1 MKNLF
6 KLHPTQSH
14 LIPQNPTIISSLLYI
29 YIIRY
34 QIAPS
39 IVYAD
44 ETNGTATLETIKVQ
58 AEEDSA
64 VTEGSGS
71 YTAKSTNTSTKLNLS
86 LRETP
91 QSVKVLTRE
100 YLDDRKI
107 DSFQDLMN
115 NITGVST
122 SRTDERQK
130 VYARGFE
137 VDYYLID
144 GIPSTINLGTGDL
157 DLDIY
162 DRVEVVKGANGLTT
176 GAGNPAMALNM
187 IRKHANSKEL
197 SGNVSTSLGSW
208 NSWSSSADI
217 SAPLNADG
225 SLRGRMFVKH
235 SDENSF
241 MDFYEKERN
250 VFYGALDYDL
260 SDKTSMS
267 LGATYQ
273 ELHRDGIRWGGTPAF
288 YTDGTRTNFSRSLTV
303 SAPWTY
309 WDVNTTAV
317 FANLKQNLFNDVN
330 LNVAYT
336 FRKEDTDSML
346 LYTAGKVDKA
356 TNTSPLKNIDD
367 NKKDNVSVY
376 GAKAASEE
384 NNIDVFI
391 NAPFMLFNRPQEIII
406 GGSGNK
412 NEKTKDIFGG
422 SNKNQDIEKYLGGP
436 LNYNDIAQELL
447 QPVVLNGKNALNE
460 TTQTAAYIAGKFQ
473 ILDPL
478 KIIAGARLSNWKYKS
493 ENDKGNR
500 EFNNELAP
508 YIGAIY
514 DFAQD
519 HSVYTSYTEIFK
531 PQDRKDV
538 NDQYIDP
545 IKGKSYE
552 TGLKSEWFG
561 GRLNTAL
568 SVFRIEQSNF
578 AELIPGVFIVRNGTQ
593 TTEQAYRAVDGVESK
608 GFEFEADGEINDNW
622 AVNFGIANFEA
633 KDAKGTKVNTTNSRT
648 TSNLF
653 VKYKVNQWSAGL
665 GLNYKSKY
673 YTGSGSSRIEQ
684 DAYVLAS
691 AMLGY
696 QVDKNIKLQF
706 NIDNIFDEKYYEG
719 IGENSMN
726 WGTPRNATLSVRYNF

>member
-1 MKNLF
+1 MYTPPFRKAF
-6 KLHPTQSH
+6 TSHP
-14 LIPQNPTIISSLLYI
+14 LALAMAL
-29 YIIRY
+29 
-34 QIAPS
+34 IAPS

-317 FANLKQNLFNDVN
+317 FANLKQNLFGDVN

-356 TNTSPLKNIDD
+356 TNTSPLKDIDD

-376 GAKAASEE
+376 SAKAASEE

-391 NAPFMLFNRPQEIII
+391 NAPFMLFNRQQEIII
-406 GGSGNK
+406 GGSWNK
-412 NEKTKDIFGG
+412 NEKTKDLSGG
-422 SNKNQDIEKYLGGP
+422 SNANKEIEKYLGGP

-447 QPVVLNGKNALNE
+447 QPLVLNTKGALNE

-473 ILDPL
+473 VLDPL
-478 KIIAGARLSNWKYKS
+478 KIIAGARLSNWEYKS

-519 HSVYTSYTEIFK
+519 HSVYASYTEIFK

-545 IKGKSYE
+545 IKGTSYE
-552 TGLKSEWFG
+552 AGLKSEWFG

-653 VKYKVNQWSAGL
+653 VKYKLNQWSAGL

>member
-1 MKNLF
+1 MYTPPFRKAF
-6 KLHPTQSH
+6 TSHP
-14 LIPQNPTIISSLLYI
+14 LALAMAL
-29 YIIRY
+29 
-34 QIAPS
+34 IAPS

-58 AEEDSA
+58 AGEDSA

-187 IRKHANSKEL
+187 IRKRANSKEL

-317 FANLKQNLFNDVN
+317 FANLKQNLFSDIN

-346 LYTAGKVDKA
+346 LYTAGRVDKA

-391 NAPFMLFNRPQEIII
+391 NAPFTLFNRPQEIII
-406 GGSGNK
+406 GGSWSK
-412 NEKTKDIFGG
+412 NEKTKDLSGG
-422 SNKNQDIEKYLGGP
+422 SNANKEIEKYLGGP

-447 QPVVLNGKNALNE
+447 QPLVLNTRGALNE
-460 TTQTAAYIAGKFQ
+460 TTQTAAYVAGKFQ

-545 IKGKSYE
+545 ITGKSYE
-552 TGLKSEWFG
+552 AGLKSEWFG

-633 KDAKGTKVNTTNSRT
+633 KDANGTKVNTTNSRT

-726 WGTPRNATLSVRYNF
+726 WGTPRSATLSVRYNF

>member
-1 MKNLF
+1 MYTPPFRKAF
-6 KLHPTQSH
+6 TSHP
-14 LIPQNPTIISSLLYI
+14 LALAMAL
-29 YIIRY
+29 
-34 QIAPS
+34 IAPS

-58 AEEDSA
+58 AEENSA

-217 SAPLNADG
+217 STSLNADG

-317 FANLKQNLFNDVN
+317 FANLKQNLFSDVN

-346 LYTAGKVDKA
+346 LYTAGRVDKA
-356 TNTSPLKNIDD
+356 TNTSPLKNKVEKIDYA
-367 NKKDNVSVY
+367 SVY

-406 GGSGNK
+406 GGSWNK
-412 NEKTKDIFGG
+412 NEKTKDLSGG
-422 SNKNQDIEKYLGGP
+422 SNANKEIEKYLGGP

-447 QPVVLNGKNALNE
+447 QPLVLNTRGALNE
-460 TTQTAAYIAGKFQ
+460 TTQTAAYVAGKFQ

-519 HSVYTSYTEIFK
+519 HSVYASYTEIFK

-552 TGLKSEWFG
+552 AGLKSEWFG

>member
-1 MKNLF
+1 MAL
-6 KLHPTQSH
+6 
-14 LIPQNPTIISSLLYI
+14 
-29 YIIRY
+29 
-34 QIAPS
+34 IAPS

-44 ETNGTATLETIKVQ
+44 ETNVTATLETIKVQ

-217 SAPLNADG
+217 STSLNADG

-317 FANLKQNLFNDVN
+317 FANLKQNLFSDVN

-346 LYTAGKVDKA
+346 LYTAGRVDKA
-356 TNTSPLKNIDD
+356 TNTSPLKNKVEKIDYA
-367 NKKDNVSVY
+367 SVY

-406 GGSGNK
+406 GGSWNK
-412 NEKTKDIFGG
+412 NEKTKDLSGG
-422 SNKNQDIEKYLGGP
+422 SNANKEIEKYLGGP

-447 QPVVLNGKNALNE
+447 QPLVLNTRGALNE
-460 TTQTAAYIAGKFQ
+460 TTQTAAYVAGKFQ

-519 HSVYTSYTEIFK
+519 HSVYASYTEIFK

-552 TGLKSEWFG
+552 AGLKSEWFG

>member
-1 MKNLF
+1 MAL
-6 KLHPTQSH
+6 
-14 LIPQNPTIISSLLYI
+14 
-29 YIIRY
+29 
-34 QIAPS
+34 IAPS

-91 QSVKVLTRE
+91 QSVKILTRE

-225 SLRGRMFVKH
+225 SLRGRMSVKH

-317 FANLKQNLFNDVN
+317 FANLKQNLFSDVN

-346 LYTAGKVDKA
+346 LYTAGRVDKA
-356 TNTSPLKNIDD
+356 TNTSPLKNKVEKIDYA
-367 NKKDNVSVY
+367 SVY

-406 GGSGNK
+406 GGSWNK
-412 NEKTKDIFGG
+412 NEKTKDLSGG
-422 SNKNQDIEKYLGGP
+422 SNANKEIEKYLGGP

-447 QPVVLNGKNALNE
+447 QPLVLNTRGALNE
-460 TTQTAAYIAGKFQ
+460 TTQTAAYVAGKFQ

-519 HSVYTSYTEIFK
+519 HSVYASYTEIFK

-578 AELIPGVFIVRNGTQ
+578 AESIPDTFIIRNGTQ

-696 QVDKNIKLQF
+696 QVNKNIKLQF

>member
-1 MKNLF
+1 MYTPPFRKAF
-6 KLHPTQSH
+6 TSHPLALAMALT
-14 LIPQNPTIISSLLYI
+14 
-29 YIIRY
+29 
-34 QIAPS
+34 APS

-44 ETNGTATLETIKVQ
+44 EINGTATLETIKVQ
-58 AEEDSA
+58 AEEDFA

-217 SAPLNADG
+217 SAPLNVDG

-317 FANLKQNLFNDVN
+317 FANLKQNLFGDVN

-391 NAPFMLFNRPQEIII
+391 NAPFTLFNRPQEIII
-406 GGSGNK
+406 GGSWNK

-478 KIIAGARLSNWKYKS
+478 KIIAGVRLSNWKYKS

-519 HSVYTSYTEIFK
+519 HSVYASYTEIFK

-552 TGLKSEWFG
+552 AGLKSEWFG
-561 GRLNTAL
+561 G
-568 SVFRIEQSNF
+568 V
-578 AELIPGVFIVRNGTQ
+578 
-593 TTEQAYRAVDGVESK
+593 
-608 GFEFEADGEINDNW
+608 
-622 AVNFGIANFEA
+622 
-633 KDAKGTKVNTTNSRT
+633 
-648 TSNLF
+648 
-653 VKYKVNQWSAGL
+653 
-665 GLNYKSKY
+665 
-673 YTGSGSSRIEQ
+673 
-684 DAYVLAS
+684 
-691 AMLGY
+691 
-696 QVDKNIKLQF
+696 
-706 NIDNIFDEKYYEG
+706 
-719 IGENSMN
+719 
-726 WGTPRNATLSVRYNF
+726 

>member
-1 MKNLF
+1 MYTPPFRKAF
-6 KLHPTQSH
+6 TSHP
-14 LIPQNPTIISSLLYI
+14 LALAMAL
-29 YIIRY
+29 
-34 QIAPS
+34 IAPS

-44 ETNGTATLETIKVQ
+44 ETNGAATLETIKVQ

-217 SAPLNADG
+217 STPLNADG

-317 FANLKQNLFNDVN
+317 FANLKQNLFSDVN

-346 LYTAGKVDKA
+346 LYTAGRVDKA
-356 TNTSPLKNIDD
+356 TNTSPLKNKVEKIDYA
-367 NKKDNVSVY
+367 SVY

-406 GGSGNK
+406 GGSWNK
-412 NEKTKDIFGG
+412 NEKTKDLSGG
-422 SNKNQDIEKYLGGP
+422 SNANKEIEKYLGGP

-447 QPVVLNGKNALNE
+447 QPLVLNTRGALNE
-460 TTQTAAYIAGKFQ
+460 TTQTAAYVAGKFQ

-519 HSVYTSYTEIFK
+519 HSVYASYTEIFK

-578 AELIPGVFIVRNGTQ
+578 AESIPDTFIIRNGTQ

>member
-1 MKNLF
+1 MYTPPFRKAF
-6 KLHPTQSH
+6 TSHP
-14 LIPQNPTIISSLLYI
+14 LALAMAL
-29 YIIRY
+29 
-34 QIAPS
+34 IAPS

-317 FANLKQNLFNDVN
+317 FANLKQNLFSDIN

-346 LYTAGKVDKA
+346 LYTAGRVDKA
-356 TNTSPLKNIDD
+356 TNTSPLKNKVEKIDYA
-367 NKKDNVSVY
+367 SVY

-391 NAPFMLFNRPQEIII
+391 NAPFTLFNRPQEIII
-406 GGSGNK
+406 GGSWNK
-412 NEKTKDIFGG
+412 NEKTKDLSGG
-422 SNKNQDIEKYLGGP
+422 SNANKEIEKYLGGP

-447 QPVVLNGKNALNE
+447 QPLVLNTRGALNE
-460 TTQTAAYIAGKFQ
+460 TTQTAAYVAGKFQ

-493 ENDKGNR
+493 DNDKGNR

-519 HSVYTSYTEIFK
+519 HSVYASYTEIFK

-545 IKGKSYE
+545 IKGTSYE
-552 TGLKSEWFG
+552 AGLKSEWFG

>member
-1 MKNLF
+1 
-6 KLHPTQSH
+6 
-14 LIPQNPTIISSLLYI
+14 
-29 YIIRY
+29 
-34 QIAPS
+34 
-39 IVYAD
+39 
-44 ETNGTATLETIKVQ
+44 
-58 AEEDSA
+58 
-64 VTEGSGS
+64 
-71 YTAKSTNTSTKLNLS
+71 
-86 LRETP
+86 
-91 QSVKVLTRE
+91 
-100 YLDDRKI
+100 
-107 DSFQDLMN
+107 
-115 NITGVST
+115 
-122 SRTDERQK
+122 
-130 VYARGFE
+130 
-137 VDYYLID
+137 
-144 GIPSTINLGTGDL
+144 
-157 DLDIY
+157 
-162 DRVEVVKGANGLTT
+162 
-176 GAGNPAMALNM
+176 
-187 IRKHANSKEL
+187 
-197 SGNVSTSLGSW
+197 
-208 NSWSSSADI
+208 
-217 SAPLNADG
+217 
-225 SLRGRMFVKH
+225 
-235 SDENSF
+235 
-241 MDFYEKERN
+241 
-250 VFYGALDYDL
+250 
-260 SDKTSMS
+260 
-267 LGATYQ
+267 
-273 ELHRDGIRWGGTPAF
+273 
-288 YTDGTRTNFSRSLTV
+288 
-303 SAPWTY
+303 
-309 WDVNTTAV
+309 
-317 FANLKQNLFNDVN
+317 
-330 LNVAYT
+330 
-336 FRKEDTDSML
+336 
-346 LYTAGKVDKA
+346 
-356 TNTSPLKNIDD
+356 
-367 NKKDNVSVY
+367 
-376 GAKAASEE
+376 
-384 NNIDVFI
+384 
-391 NAPFMLFNRPQEIII
+391 
-406 GGSGNK
+406 
-412 NEKTKDIFGG
+412 TKDLFGG

-519 HSVYTSYTEIFK
+519 HSVYASYTEIFK

-578 AELIPGVFIVRNGTQ
+578 AELIPGVFIVRNGIQ

-622 AVNFGIANFEA
+622 AINFGIANFEA

>member
-1 MKNLF
+1 MYTPPFRKAF
-6 KLHPTQSH
+6 TSHP
-14 LIPQNPTIISSLLYI
+14 LALAMAL
-29 YIIRY
+29 
-34 QIAPS
+34 IAPS

-317 FANLKQNLFNDVN
+317 FANLKQNLFGDVN

-346 LYTAGKVDKA
+346 LYTAGRVDKA
-356 TNTSPLKNIDD
+356 TNTSPLKNKVEKIDYA
-367 NKKDNVSVY
+367 SVY

-406 GGSGNK
+406 GGSWNK
-412 NEKTKDIFGG
+412 NEKTKDLSGG
-422 SNKNQDIEKYLGGP
+422 SNANKEIEKYLGGP

-447 QPVVLNGKNALNE
+447 QPLVLNTRGALNE

-519 HSVYTSYTEIFK
+519 HSVYASYTEIFK

-545 IKGKSYE
+545 IKGTSYE
-552 TGLKSEWFG
+552 AGLKSEWFG

-568 SVFRIEQSNF
+568 SIFRIEQSNF

>member
-1 MKNLF
+1 MYTPPFRKAF
-6 KLHPTQSH
+6 TSHP
-14 LIPQNPTIISSLLYI
+14 LALAMAL
-29 YIIRY
+29 
-34 QIAPS
+34 IAPS

-317 FANLKQNLFNDVN
+317 FANLKQNLFSDVN

-346 LYTAGKVDKA
+346 LYTAGRVDKA
-356 TNTSPLKNIDD
+356 TNTSPLKNKVEKIDYA
-367 NKKDNVSVY
+367 SVY

-406 GGSGNK
+406 GGSWNK
-412 NEKTKDIFGG
+412 NEKTKDLSGG
-422 SNKNQDIEKYLGGP
+422 SNANKEIEKYLGGP

-447 QPVVLNGKNALNE
+447 QPLVLNTRGALNE
-460 TTQTAAYIAGKFQ
+460 TTQTAAYVAGKFQ

-519 HSVYTSYTEIFK
+519 HSVYASYTEIFK

-552 TGLKSEWFG
+552 AGLKSEWFG

>member
-1 MKNLF
+1 MYTPPFRKAF
-6 KLHPTQSH
+6 TSHP
-14 LIPQNPTIISSLLYI
+14 LALAMAL
-29 YIIRY
+29 
-34 QIAPS
+34 IAPS

-91 QSVKVLTRE
+91 QSVKILTRE

-225 SLRGRMFVKH
+225 SLRGRMSVKH

-317 FANLKQNLFNDVN
+317 FANLKQNLFSDVN

-346 LYTAGKVDKA
+346 LYTAGRVDKA
-356 TNTSPLKNIDD
+356 TNTSPLKNKVEKIDYA
-367 NKKDNVSVY
+367 SVY

-406 GGSGNK
+406 GGSWNK
-412 NEKTKDIFGG
+412 NEKTKDLSGG
-422 SNKNQDIEKYLGGP
+422 SNANKEIEKYLGGP

-447 QPVVLNGKNALNE
+447 QPLVLNTRGALNE
-460 TTQTAAYIAGKFQ
+460 TTQTAAYVAGKFQ

-519 HSVYTSYTEIFK
+519 HSVYASYTEIFK

-578 AELIPGVFIVRNGTQ
+578 AESIPDTFIIRNGTQ

-696 QVDKNIKLQF
+696 QVNKNIKLQF

>member
-1 MKNLF
+1 MYTPPFRKAFTSYPLA
-6 KLHPTQSH
+6 LAMA
-14 LIPQNPTIISSLLYI
+14 L
-29 YIIRY
+29 
-34 QIAPS
+34 IAPS

-391 NAPFMLFNRPQEIII
+391 NAPFTLFNRPQEIII
-406 GGSGNK
+406 GGSWNK
-412 NEKTKDIFGG
+412 NEKTKDLFGG

-478 KIIAGARLSNWKYKS
+478 KIIAGARLSNWEYKS

-519 HSVYTSYTEIFK
+519 HSVYASYTEIFK

-622 AVNFGIANFEA
+622 GINFGIANFGS
-633 KDAKGTKVNTTNSRT
+633 KRCKG
-648 TSNLF
+648 
-653 VKYKVNQWSAGL
+653 
-665 GLNYKSKY
+665 
-673 YTGSGSSRIEQ
+673 
-684 DAYVLAS
+684 
-691 AMLGY
+691 
-696 QVDKNIKLQF
+696 
-706 NIDNIFDEKYYEG
+706 YEG
-719 IGENSMN
+719 
-726 WGTPRNATLSVRYNF
+726 

>member
-1 MKNLF
+1 MYTPPFRKAF
-6 KLHPTQSH
+6 TSHP
-14 LIPQNPTIISSLLYI
+14 LALAMAL
-29 YIIRY
+29 
-34 QIAPS
+34 IAPS

-317 FANLKQNLFNDVN
+317 FANLKQNLFGDVN

-406 GGSGNK
+406 GGSWNK
-412 NEKTKDIFGG
+412 NEKTKDLSGG
-422 SNKNQDIEKYLGGP
+422 SNANKEIEKYLGGP

-447 QPVVLNGKNALNE
+447 QPLVLNTRGALNE

-478 KIIAGARLSNWKYKS
+478 KIIAGARLSNWEYKS

-519 HSVYTSYTEIFK
+519 HSVYASYTEIFK

-545 IKGKSYE
+545 IKGTSYE
-552 TGLKSEWFG
+552 AGLKSEWFG

>member
-1 MKNLF
+1 MYTPPFRKAF
-6 KLHPTQSH
+6 TSHP
-14 LIPQNPTIISSLLYI
+14 LALAMAL
-29 YIIRY
+29 
-34 QIAPS
+34 IAPS

-217 SAPLNADG
+217 STSLNADG

-317 FANLKQNLFNDVN
+317 FANLKQNLFSDVN

-346 LYTAGKVDKA
+346 LYTAGRVDKA

-406 GGSGNK
+406 GGSWNK
-412 NEKTKDIFGG
+412 NEKTKDLSGG
-422 SNKNQDIEKYLGGP
+422 SNANKEIEKYLGGP

-447 QPVVLNGKNALNE
+447 QPLVLN
-460 TTQTAAYIAGKFQ
+460 T
-473 ILDPL
+473 
-478 KIIAGARLSNWKYKS
+478 R
-493 ENDKGNR
+493 
-500 EFNNELAP
+500 
-508 YIGAIY
+508 
-514 DFAQD
+514 
-519 HSVYTSYTEIFK
+519 VC
-531 PQDRKDV
+531 
-538 NDQYIDP
+538 
-545 IKGKSYE
+545 
-552 TGLKSEWFG
+552 
-561 GRLNTAL
+561 
-568 SVFRIEQSNF
+568 
-578 AELIPGVFIVRNGTQ
+578 
-593 TTEQAYRAVDGVESK
+593 
-608 GFEFEADGEINDNW
+608 
-622 AVNFGIANFEA
+622 
-633 KDAKGTKVNTTNSRT
+633 
-648 TSNLF
+648 
-653 VKYKVNQWSAGL
+653 
-665 GLNYKSKY
+665 
-673 YTGSGSSRIEQ
+673 
-684 DAYVLAS
+684 
-691 AMLGY
+691 
-696 QVDKNIKLQF
+696 
-706 NIDNIFDEKYYEG
+706 
-719 IGENSMN
+719 
-726 WGTPRNATLSVRYNF
+726 

>member
-1 MKNLF
+1 MYTPPFRKAF
-6 KLHPTQSH
+6 TSHP
-14 LIPQNPTIISSLLYI
+14 LALAMAL
-29 YIIRY
+29 
-34 QIAPS
+34 IAPS

-58 AEEDSA
+58 AGEDSA

-187 IRKHANSKEL
+187 IRKRANSKEL

-317 FANLKQNLFNDVN
+317 FANLKQNLFSDIN

-346 LYTAGKVDKA
+346 LYTAGRVDKA
-356 TNTSPLKNIDD
+356 TNTSPLKNKVEKIDYA
-367 NKKDNVSVY
+367 SVY

-391 NAPFMLFNRPQEIII
+391 NAPFTLFNRPQEIII
-406 GGSGNK
+406 GGSWNK
-412 NEKTKDIFGG
+412 NEKTKDLSGG
-422 SNKNQDIEKYLGGP
+422 SNANKEIEKYLGGP

-447 QPVVLNGKNALNE
+447 QPLVLNTRGALNE
-460 TTQTAAYIAGKFQ
+460 TTQTAAYVAGKFQ

-545 IKGKSYE
+545 ITGKSYE
-552 TGLKSEWFG
+552 AGLKSEWFG

-633 KDAKGTKVNTTNSRT
+633 KDANGTKVNTTNSRT

-696 QVDKNIKLQF
+696 QVDKNIKLQL

>member
-1 MKNLF
+1 MYNPPFRKAF
-6 KLHPTQSH
+6 KVHPLVLSMALTV
-14 LIPQNPTIISSLLYI
+14 
-29 YIIRY
+29 
-34 QIAPS
+34 PS
-39 IVYAD
+39 FVYA
-44 ETNGTATLETIKVQ
+44 EQPTETATLATIKVQ
-58 AEEDSA
+58 AEQENPA

-71 YTAKSTNTSTKLNLS
+71 YTAKSSNISTKLNLS

-122 SRTDERQK
+122 SRTDERQR

-144 GIPSTINLGTGDL
+144 GIPSTTNLGTGDL

-162 DRVEVVKGANGLTT
+162 DRIEVVKGANGLTT

-197 SGNVSTSLGSW
+197 AGNVSTSLGSW
-208 NSWSSSADI
+208 NSWSSSADV
-217 SAPLNADG
+217 STPLNADG
-225 SLRGRMFVKH
+225 SLRGRIFVKH
-235 SDENSF
+235 SDEKSF

-250 VFYGALDYDL
+250 VFYGAVDYDL
-260 SDKTSMS
+260 SNKTSMS
-267 LGATYQ
+267 LGANYQ

-288 YTDGTRTNFSRSLTV
+288 YTDGTRTNFSRNLTV

-330 LNVAYT
+330 LNIAYT
-336 FRKEDTDSML
+336 FRKEDAASML

-356 TNTSPLKNIDD
+356 TNTSPLKNEEDK
-367 NKKDNVSVY
+367 KKDNVLVY
-376 GAKAASEE
+376 GAKAANEE

-391 NAPFMLFNRPQEIII
+391 NAPFTLFNRPQEIII
-406 GGSGNK
+406 GRSWNK

-422 SNKNQDIEKYLGGP
+422 SNTDQDIEKYLGGP
-436 LNYNDIAQELL
+436 LNYNDMAQELL

-460 TTQTAAYIAGKFQ
+460 TTQTAAYVAGKFQ

-478 KIIAGARLSNWKYKS
+478 KIIAEARLSNWEYKS

-500 EFNNELAP
+500 QFNNELAP
-508 YIGAIY
+508 YVGAIY
-514 DFAQD
+514 DFA
-519 HSVYTSYTEIFK
+519 
-531 PQDRKDV
+531 
-538 NDQYIDP
+538 
-545 IKGKSYE
+545 
-552 TGLKSEWFG
+552 
-561 GRLNTAL
+561 
-568 SVFRIEQSNF
+568 
-578 AELIPGVFIVRNGTQ
+578 ELISDTFIIRNGIQ
-593 TTEQAYRAVDGVESK
+593 TTEQAYQAVDGVESK

-622 AVNFGIANFEA
+622 GINFGIANFEA

-653 VKYKVNQWSAGL
+653 VKYKLDQWSTGL

-706 NIDNIFDEKYYEG
+706 NIDNIF
-719 IGENSMN
+719 
-726 WGTPRNATLSVRYNF
+726 

>member
-1 MKNLF
+1 MAL
-6 KLHPTQSH
+6 
-14 LIPQNPTIISSLLYI
+14 
-29 YIIRY
+29 
-34 QIAPS
+34 IAPS

-58 AEEDSA
+58 AEENSA

-217 SAPLNADG
+217 STSLNADG

-317 FANLKQNLFNDVN
+317 FANLKQNLFSDVN

-346 LYTAGKVDKA
+346 LYTAGRVDKA
-356 TNTSPLKNIDD
+356 TNTSPLKNKVEKIDYA
-367 NKKDNVSVY
+367 SVY

-406 GGSGNK
+406 GGSWNK
-412 NEKTKDIFGG
+412 NEKTKDLSGG
-422 SNKNQDIEKYLGGP
+422 SNANKEIEKYLGGP

-447 QPVVLNGKNALNE
+447 QPLVLNTRGALNE
-460 TTQTAAYIAGKFQ
+460 TTQTAAYVAGKFQ

-519 HSVYTSYTEIFK
+519 HSVYASYTEIFK

-552 TGLKSEWFG
+552 AGLKSEWFG

>member
-1 MKNLF
+1 MAL
-6 KLHPTQSH
+6 
-14 LIPQNPTIISSLLYI
+14 
-29 YIIRY
+29 
-34 QIAPS
+34 IAPS

-58 AEEDSA
+58 AGEDSA

-187 IRKHANSKEL
+187 IRKRANSKEL

-317 FANLKQNLFNDVN
+317 FANLKQNLFSDIN

-346 LYTAGKVDKA
+346 LYTAGRVDKA

-391 NAPFMLFNRPQEIII
+391 NAPFTLFNRPQEIII
-406 GGSGNK
+406 GGSWSK
-412 NEKTKDIFGG
+412 NEKTKDLSGG
-422 SNKNQDIEKYLGGP
+422 SNANKEIEKYLGGP

-447 QPVVLNGKNALNE
+447 QPLVLNTRGALNE
-460 TTQTAAYIAGKFQ
+460 TTQTAAYVAGKFQ

-545 IKGKSYE
+545 ITGKSYE
-552 TGLKSEWFG
+552 AGLKSEWFG

-633 KDAKGTKVNTTNSRT
+633 KDANGTKVNTTNSRT

-726 WGTPRNATLSVRYNF
+726 WGTPRSATLSVRYNF

>member
-1 MKNLF
+1 
-6 KLHPTQSH
+6 
-14 LIPQNPTIISSLLYI
+14 
-29 YIIRY
+29 
-34 QIAPS
+34 
-39 IVYAD
+39 
-44 ETNGTATLETIKVQ
+44 
-58 AEEDSA
+58 
-64 VTEGSGS
+64 
-71 YTAKSTNTSTKLNLS
+71 
-86 LRETP
+86 
-91 QSVKVLTRE
+91 
-100 YLDDRKI
+100 
-107 DSFQDLMN
+107 
-115 NITGVST
+115 
-122 SRTDERQK
+122 
-130 VYARGFE
+130 
-137 VDYYLID
+137 
-144 GIPSTINLGTGDL
+144 
-157 DLDIY
+157 
-162 DRVEVVKGANGLTT
+162 
-176 GAGNPAMALNM
+176 
-187 IRKHANSKEL
+187 
-197 SGNVSTSLGSW
+197 
-208 NSWSSSADI
+208 
-217 SAPLNADG
+217 
-225 SLRGRMFVKH
+225 MFVKH

-317 FANLKQNLFNDVN
+317 FANLKQNLFGDVN

-406 GGSGNK
+406 GGSWNK
-412 NEKTKDIFGG
+412 NEKTKDLSGG
-422 SNKNQDIEKYLGGP
+422 SNANKEIEKYLGGP

-447 QPVVLNGKNALNE
+447 QPLVLNTRGALNE

-478 KIIAGARLSNWKYKS
+478 KIIAGARLSNWEYKS

-519 HSVYTSYTEIFK
+519 HSVYASYTEIFK

-545 IKGKSYE
+545 IKGTSYE
-552 TGLKSEWFG
+552 AGLKSEWFG

>member
-1 MKNLF
+1 MAL
-6 KLHPTQSH
+6 
-14 LIPQNPTIISSLLYI
+14 
-29 YIIRY
+29 
-34 QIAPS
+34 IAPS

-317 FANLKQNLFNDVN
+317 FANLKQNLFSDIN

-346 LYTAGKVDKA
+346 LYTAGRVDKA
-356 TNTSPLKNIDD
+356 TNTSPLKNKVEKIDYA
-367 NKKDNVSVY
+367 SVY

-391 NAPFMLFNRPQEIII
+391 NAPFTLFNRPQEIII
-406 GGSGNK
+406 GGSWNK
-412 NEKTKDIFGG
+412 NEKTKDLSGG
-422 SNKNQDIEKYLGGP
+422 SNANKEIEKYLGGP

-447 QPVVLNGKNALNE
+447 QPLVLNTRGALNE
-460 TTQTAAYIAGKFQ
+460 TTQTAAYVAGKFQ

-493 ENDKGNR
+493 DNDKGNR

-519 HSVYTSYTEIFK
+519 HSVYASYTEIFK

-545 IKGKSYE
+545 IKGTSYE
-552 TGLKSEWFG
+552 AGLKSEWFG

>member
-1 MKNLF
+1 MAL
-6 KLHPTQSH
+6 
-14 LIPQNPTIISSLLYI
+14 
-29 YIIRY
+29 
-34 QIAPS
+34 IAPS

-317 FANLKQNLFNDVN
+317 FANLKQNLFGDVN

-356 TNTSPLKNIDD
+356 TNTSPLKDIDD

-376 GAKAASEE
+376 SAKAASEE

-391 NAPFMLFNRPQEIII
+391 NAPFMLFNRQQEIII
-406 GGSGNK
+406 GGSWNK
-412 NEKTKDIFGG
+412 NEKTKDLSGG
-422 SNKNQDIEKYLGGP
+422 SNANKEIEKYLGGP

-447 QPVVLNGKNALNE
+447 QPLVLNTKGALNE

-473 ILDPL
+473 VLDPL
-478 KIIAGARLSNWKYKS
+478 KIIAGARLSNWEYKS

-519 HSVYTSYTEIFK
+519 HSVYASYTEIFK

-545 IKGKSYE
+545 IKGTSYE
-552 TGLKSEWFG
+552 AGLKSEWFG

-653 VKYKVNQWSAGL
+653 VKYKLNQWSAGL

>member
-1 MKNLF
+1 MYTPPFRKAF
-6 KLHPTQSH
+6 TSHP
-14 LIPQNPTIISSLLYI
+14 LALAMAL
-29 YIIRY
+29 
-34 QIAPS
+34 IAPS

-217 SAPLNADG
+217 STPLNADG

-346 LYTAGKVDKA
+346 LYTAGRVDKA
-356 TNTSPLKNIDD
+356 TNTSPLKNKVEKIDYA
-367 NKKDNVSVY
+367 SVY

-406 GGSGNK
+406 GGSWNK
-412 NEKTKDIFGG
+412 NEKTKDLSGG
-422 SNKNQDIEKYLGGP
+422 SNANKEIEKYLGGP

-447 QPVVLNGKNALNE
+447 QPLVLNTRGALNE
-460 TTQTAAYIAGKFQ
+460 TTQTAAYVAGKFQ

-478 KIIAGARLSNWKYKS
+478 KIIAGARLSNWEYKS

-519 HSVYTSYTEIFK
+519 HSVYASYTEIFK

-552 TGLKSEWFG
+552 AGLKSEWFG

-578 AELIPGVFIVRNGTQ
+578 AELIPGVFIVRNGTK
-593 TTEQAYRAVDGVESK
+593 TTEQAYRGVDGVESK

-633 KDAKGTKVNTTNSRT
+633 KDAKGTKVSTTNSRT

>member
-1 MKNLF
+1 MYTPPFRKAF
-6 KLHPTQSH
+6 TSHPLALAMALT
-14 LIPQNPTIISSLLYI
+14 
-29 YIIRY
+29 
-34 QIAPS
+34 APS

-44 ETNGTATLETIKVQ
+44 EINGTATLETIKVQ
-58 AEEDSA
+58 AEEDFA

-208 NSWSSSADI
+208 NSWNSSADI
-217 SAPLNADG
+217 SAPLNVDG

-317 FANLKQNLFNDVN
+317 FANLKQNLFGDVN

-406 GGSGNK
+406 GGSWNK
-412 NEKTKDIFGG
+412 NEKTKDLSGG
-422 SNKNQDIEKYLGGP
+422 SNANKEIEKYLGGP

-447 QPVVLNGKNALNE
+447 QPLVLNTRGALNE

-478 KIIAGARLSNWKYKS
+478 KIIAGARLSNWEYKS

-514 DFAQD
+514 DFSQD
-519 HSVYTSYTEIFK
+519 HSVYASYTEIFK

-545 IKGKSYE
+545 IKGTSYE
-552 TGLKSEWFG
+552 AGLKSEWFG

>member
-1 MKNLF
+1 MYTPPFRKAF
-6 KLHPTQSH
+6 TSHP
-14 LIPQNPTIISSLLYI
+14 LALAMAL
-29 YIIRY
+29 
-34 QIAPS
+34 IAPS

-217 SAPLNADG
+217 STSLNADG

-317 FANLKQNLFNDVN
+317 FANLKQNLFSDVN

-346 LYTAGKVDKA
+346 LYTAGRVDKA

-406 GGSGNK
+406 GGSWNK
-412 NEKTKDIFGG
+412 NEKTKDLSGG
-422 SNKNQDIEKYLGGP
+422 SNANKEIEKYLGGP

-447 QPVVLNGKNALNE
+447 QPLVLNTRGALNE
-460 TTQTAAYIAGKFQ
+460 TTQTAAYVAGKFQ

-519 HSVYTSYTEIFK
+519 HSVYASYTEIFK

-545 IKGKSYE
+545 ITGKSYE
-552 TGLKSEWFG
+552 AGLKSEWFG
-561 GRLNTAL
+561 GAFKY
-568 SVFRIEQSNF
+568 SVVSISN
-578 AELIPGVFIVRNGTQ
+578 
-593 TTEQAYRAVDGVESK
+593 
-608 GFEFEADGEINDNW
+608 
-622 AVNFGIANFEA
+622 
-633 KDAKGTKVNTTNSRT
+633 RT
-648 TSNLF
+648 
-653 VKYKVNQWSAGL
+653 
-665 GLNYKSKY
+665 
-673 YTGSGSSRIEQ
+673 I
-684 DAYVLAS
+684 
-691 AMLGY
+691 
-696 QVDKNIKLQF
+696 
-706 NIDNIFDEKYYEG
+706 
-719 IGENSMN
+719 
-726 WGTPRNATLSVRYNF
+726 

>member
-1 MKNLF
+1 MYTPPFRKAF
-6 KLHPTQSH
+6 TSHPLALAMALT
-14 LIPQNPTIISSLLYI
+14 
-29 YIIRY
+29 
-34 QIAPS
+34 APS

-44 ETNGTATLETIKVQ
+44 EINGTATLETIKVQ
-58 AEEDSA
+58 AEEDFA

-330 LNVAYT
+330 LNIAYT

-346 LYTAGKVDKA
+346 LYTAGRVDKA
-356 TNTSPLKNIDD
+356 TNTSPLENPND
-367 NKKDNVSVY
+367 NSENKTDYVSVY

-406 GGSGNK
+406 GGSWNK
-412 NEKTKDIFGG
+412 NEKTKDLSGG
-422 SNKNQDIEKYLGGP
+422 SNANKEIEKYLGGP

-447 QPVVLNGKNALNE
+447 QPLVLNTRGALNE
-460 TTQTAAYIAGKFQ
+460 TTQTAAYVAGKFQ

-519 HSVYTSYTEIFK
+519 HSVYASYTEIFK

-545 IKGKSYE
+545 ITGKSYE
-552 TGLKSEWFG
+552 AGLKSEWFG

-578 AELIPGVFIVRNGTQ
+578 AESIPDTFIIRNGTQ

-622 AVNFGIANFEA
+622 GINFGIANFEA

-653 VKYKVNQWSAGL
+653 VKYKLNQWSAGL

>member
-1 MKNLF
+1 MYTPPFRKAF
-6 KLHPTQSH
+6 TSHPLALAMALT
-14 LIPQNPTIISSLLYI
+14 
-29 YIIRY
+29 
-34 QIAPS
+34 APS

-44 ETNGTATLETIKVQ
+44 EINGTATLETIKVQ
-58 AEEDSA
+58 AEEDFA

-208 NSWSSSADI
+208 NSWNSSADI
-217 SAPLNADG
+217 SAPLNVDG

-317 FANLKQNLFNDVN
+317 FANLKQNLFGDVN

-406 GGSGNK
+406 GGSWNK
-412 NEKTKDIFGG
+412 NEKTKDLSGG
-422 SNKNQDIEKYLGGP
+422 SNANKEIEKYLGGP

-447 QPVVLNGKNALNE
+447 QPLVLNTRGALNE

-478 KIIAGARLSNWKYKS
+478 KIIAGARLSNWEYKS

-519 HSVYTSYTEIFK
+519 HSVYASYTEIFK

-545 IKGKSYE
+545 IKGTSYE
-552 TGLKSEWFG
+552 AGLKSEWFG

>member
-1 MKNLF
+1 MYTPPFRKAF
-6 KLHPTQSH
+6 TSHP
-14 LIPQNPTIISSLLYI
+14 LALAMAL
-29 YIIRY
+29 
-34 QIAPS
+34 IAPS

-58 AEEDSA
+58 AGEDSA

-187 IRKHANSKEL
+187 IRKRANSKEL

-317 FANLKQNLFNDVN
+317 FANLKQNLFSDIN

-346 LYTAGKVDKA
+346 LYTAGRVDKA
-356 TNTSPLKNIDD
+356 TNTSPLKNKVEKIDYA
-367 NKKDNVSVY
+367 SVY

-391 NAPFMLFNRPQEIII
+391 NAPFTLFNRPQEIII
-406 GGSGNK
+406 GGSWNK
-412 NEKTKDIFGG
+412 NEKTKDLSGG
-422 SNKNQDIEKYLGGP
+422 SNANKEIEKYLGGP

-447 QPVVLNGKNALNE
+447 QPLVLNTRGALNE
-460 TTQTAAYIAGKFQ
+460 TTQTAAYVAGKFQ

-545 IKGKSYE
+545 ITGKSYE
-552 TGLKSEWFG
+552 AGLKSEWFG

-578 AELIPGVFIVRNGTQ
+578 AELTPGVFIVRNGTQ

-633 KDAKGTKVNTTNSRT
+633 KDANGTKVNTTNSRT